1 MTSRPPRVQL
11 GEAVRGAP
19 GERLLDIRDQNRV
32 VIGQISY
39 RNVDR
44 RRRRAELGIELYPP
58 YRGQGLG
65 TDAIRLL
72 LRILFDRE
80 SLDTVYLR
88 VYANNHDARRAYERV
103 GFRYVRTVRWPLIG
117 LVRYLVME
125 IERQEFSWVPEEPR

>member
-1 MTSRPPRVQL
+1 MTFRPLRVQL

-44 RRRRAELGIELYPP
+44 RRRRAELGIELYPQ